1 MTSGFRMKGDIMGDE
16 KYVQTRSFWKVMFSA
31 QEILDLV
38 TECDSL
44 GEFERRFIDQAEER
58 SRE

>member
-1 MTSGFRMKGDIMGDE
+1 MAE
-16 KYVQTRSFWKVMFSA
+16 TRSFWKVMFSA
-31 QEILDLV
+31 QEVLDLV

-44 GEFERRFIDQAEER
+44 GEFERRFVDQAEER

>member
-1 MTSGFRMKGDIMGDE
+1 MAE
-16 KYVQTRSFWKVMFSA
+16 TRSFWKVMFSA
-31 QEILDLV
+31 QEVLDLV

-44 GEFERRFIDQAEER
+44 SEFERRFVEQSEER